1 MQIKCTSCGA
11 TNQNIQGQNC
21 NYCGN
26 TLTDDKVIINRIQAI
41 NLNGN
46 LFKLAEVAFE
56 GSNYDEAIN
65 YYNKCLEIDADFF
78 EAWYKKALSIL
89 KVSTLKN
96 FKSEQVITSLNQAI
110 NNSPNSG
117 NFKKRINKD
126 VIPFIIDFHRLLLE
140 NTENPSNVLLE
151 ALNNI
156 NDIAEYIIDYSELNI
171 EEINTIKLTIEKAKK
186 KLFLNI
192 LVKSNSKN
200 ELENFDI
207 AVIKIDK
214 LLKKLNKPGNNE
226 TQESKTFVEKKNNIN
241 ELSKVDN
248 WARKY
253 PKTFWPIALIFL
265 FFFIKF
271 INYIFVPNPTWC
283 DCDEAIGN
291 AIEYSVMRGEAGSTA
306 EYDKKTVRACAEK
319 VLELNKDLNV
329 EPEELSIDY
338 MAQFSYEI
346 CKYGYYEGKNSDN
359 RGKKYYPKAD

>member
-1 MQIKCTSCGA
+1 MKHK
-11 TNQNIQGQNC
+11 NQKHLQ
-21 NYCGN
+21 
-26 TLTDDKVIINRIQAI
+26 R
-41 NLNGN
+41 
-46 LFKLAEVAFE
+46 
-56 GSNYDEAIN
+56 
-65 YYNKCLEIDADFF
+65 
-78 EAWYKKALSIL
+78 KKT
-89 KVSTLKN
+89 K
-96 FKSEQVITSLNQAI
+96 
-110 NNSPNSG
+110 
-117 NFKKRINKD
+117 
-126 VIPFIIDFHRLLLE
+126 
-140 NTENPSNVLLE
+140 
-151 ALNNI
+151 
-156 NDIAEYIIDYSELNI
+156 
-171 EEINTIKLTIEKAKK
+171 
-186 KLFLNI
+186 
-192 LVKSNSKN
+192 
-200 ELENFDI
+200 
-207 AVIKIDK
+207 
-214 LLKKLNKPGNNE
+214 
-226 TQESKTFVEKKNNIN
+226 
-241 ELSKVDN
+241 LSKVDN